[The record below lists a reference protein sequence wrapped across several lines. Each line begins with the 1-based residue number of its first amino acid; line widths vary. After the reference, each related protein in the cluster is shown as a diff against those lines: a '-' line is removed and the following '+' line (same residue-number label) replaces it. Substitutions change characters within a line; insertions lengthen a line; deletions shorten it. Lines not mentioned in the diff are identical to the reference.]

1 LPSAASC
8 VAFCFLTGLLL
19 FPPTLLLAQAAPSL
33 TPAPAEAPKLALI
46 PMPRELHEVKDISLA
61 QGADV
66 LEAARIPKT
75 SLLPKT

>member
-1 LPSAASC
+1 
-8 VAFCFLTGLLL
+8 
-19 FPPTLLLAQAAPSL
+19 
-33 TPAPAEAPKLALI
+33 
-46 PMPRELHEVKDISLA
+46 MPRELHEVKDISLA